1 MLDLSEELIRKL
13 PKTDLH
19 LHLDGSLRLETLLE
33 LARQQG
39 VELPADTPEGLRE
52 RVFKASYRNLAEYLQ
67 GFAYTCAVL
76 QDAEALER
84 VAYELAQ
91 DNQAEGVRY
100 IEVRFAPQLHVNA
113 KLSIADV
120 LAAVDRGL
128 AHARTEFNRRP
139 EVAGGIEPP
148 FEYGIIVCAL
158 RFFTEHFGP
167 AYAQLVAA
175 HAYTPR
181 TKIYSLASLELARAA
196 VALRDERGLQIVGF
210 DLAGQEKGYPAA
222 DHVEAYA
229 FVHKHF
235 LGKTVH
241 AGEDFGPESI
251 FQALTDLH
259 ADRIGHGTW
268 LLSPDRISTPDIRER
283 EAYVERLAQY
293 VADRRIAIEV
303 CLTSNQQ
310 TIPELSDLSRHPFRR
325 FRDLR
330 LATTICTDNRLVS
343 DTTVTAEVMKAIRV
357 FGLGLNDLR
366 DVLIYGFKRSFYPRS
381 YREKR
386 AYVRRVIDYFDALAP
401 GPKGAPRGT

>member
-1 MLDLSEELIRKL
+1 MVELSEALIRKL

-19 LHLDGSLRLETLLE
+19 LHLDGSLRLSTLLE
-33 LARQQG
+33 LAQERG
-39 VELPADTPEGLRE
+39 VALPATTEEGLRE
-52 RVFKASYRNLAEYLQ
+52 KVFKPHYKNLAEYLQ
-67 GFAYTCAVL
+67 GFAYTCAVM

-84 VAYELAQ
+84 VAYELAE

-113 KLSIADV
+113 SMGVADV
-120 LAAVDRGL
+120 LAAVDRGF
-128 AHARTEFNRRP
+128 ARARNEFNHRP
-139 EVAGGIEPP
+139 EVASGKEPP

-158 RFFTEHFGP
+158 RFFTEHFSA
-167 AYAQLVAA
+167 AYAQLVTA
-175 HAYTPR
+175 HAFSPR

-196 VALRDERGLQIVGF
+196 VTLRDERGFQIVGF

-222 DHVEAYA
+222 DHIEAYS

-268 LLSPDRISTPDIRER
+268 LLSPDRISTPEIGDK
-283 EAYVERLAQY
+283 EAYVDRLAQY
-293 VADRRIAIEV
+293 IADRRIAVEV

-310 TIPELSDLSRHPFRR
+310 TIPELADLSRHPFRR
-325 FRDLR
+325 MRELR

-343 DTTVTAEVMKAIRV
+343 NTTVTAEVMKAVRF
-357 FGLGLNDLR
+357 FGLELSDLK
-366 DVLIYGFKRSFYPRS
+366 DVLIYGFKRSFYPGS

-386 AYVRRVIDYFDALAP
+386 AYVRRVIDYFEATAAAAVAASKP
-401 GPKGAPRGT
+401 